1 MLRKILFVLVAVLT
15 FSVGMRAEET
25 VTLEQVAK
33 ELNSQCPIQYDDGS
47 TLDNVWLIG
56 NRLEYHMAID
66 FPRSQ
71 LYPIEKEMKQIR
83 LEFLSDLAKDP
94 EMRALLQMI
103 ADEGCNF
110 DLWIHTTEDRLFG
123 YFSIL
128 YTPQEIKN
136 ALRR

>member
-1 MLRKILFVLVAVLT
+1 MLRKILFVLVAALT
-15 FSVGMRAEET
+15 LSVGMRAQES

-33 ELNSQCPIQYDDGS
+33 QLNSECPVKGEDF

-56 NRLEYHMAID
+56 NRLEYHMSMSY
-66 FPRSQ
+66 PRSQ
-71 LYPIEKEMKQIR
+71 NLAIEKKMKQMR
-83 LEFLSDLAKDP
+83 LELLSDFATDP
-94 EMRALLQMI
+94 YMSALLQMI

-110 DLWIHTTEDRLFG
+110 ELWIHSTEDKLFC
-123 YFSIL
+123 YFRIL

>member
-1 MLRKILFVLVAVLT
+1 MLRKILFVLVAALT
-15 FSVGMRAEET
+15 LSVGMRAEES

-33 ELNSQCPIQYDDGS
+33 QLNSECPVKGEDF

-56 NRLEYHMAID
+56 NRLEYHMSMSY
-66 FPRSQ
+66 PRSQ
-71 LYPIEKEMKQIR
+71 NLAIEKKMKQIR
-83 LEFLSDLAKDP
+83 LELLSDFAKDP
-94 EMRALLQMI
+94 DMRVLLQMI

-110 DLWIHTTEDRLFG
+110 DLWIHSTEDKLFC

-128 YTPQEIKN
+128 YTTQEIKN

>member
-1 MLRKILFVLVAVLT
+1 MLRKILFVLVAALT
-15 FSVGMRAEET
+15 LSVGMRAEET

-33 ELNSQCPIQYDDGS
+33 ELNSQCPVQGDDF

-56 NRLEYHMAID
+56 KRLEYHMSMSY
-66 FPRSQ
+66 PRSQ
-71 LYPIEKEMKQIR
+71 NLAIEKKMKQIR
-83 LEFLSDLAKDP
+83 LELLSDFAKDP
-94 EMRALLQMI
+94 DMRVLLQMI

-110 DLWIHTTEDRLFG
+110 HLWIHSTEDKLFC

-128 YTPQEIKN
+128 YTTQEIKN

>member
-1 MLRKILFVLVAVLT
+1 MATLAL
-15 FSVGMRAEET
+15 SVGMRAEET

-33 ELNSQCPIQYDDGS
+33 QLNSECPVKGEDF

-56 NRLEYHMAID
+56 NRLEYHMSMSY
-66 FPRSQ
+66 PCSQ
-71 LYPIEKEMKQIR
+71 NLAIEKKMKQKR
-83 LEFLSDLAKDP
+83 LELLSDFVTDP
-94 EMRALLQMI
+94 DMRAFLQMI

-110 DLWIHTTEDRLFG
+110 ELWIHSTEDKLFC
-123 YFSIL
+123 YFRIL